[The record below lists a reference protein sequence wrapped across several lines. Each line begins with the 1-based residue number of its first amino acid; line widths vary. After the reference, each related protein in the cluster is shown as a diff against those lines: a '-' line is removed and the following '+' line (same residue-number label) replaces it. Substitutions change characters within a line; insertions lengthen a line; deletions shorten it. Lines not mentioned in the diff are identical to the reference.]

1 MKKFKLYVLAFL
13 VAAVSSKSAFALN
26 CVNTAYGSLCS
37 SAPAD
42 FELRKTVSKLNS
54 SETKDR
60 LLGVKKGDTFVFYFK
75 VTNNTLN
82 DITLKLKDDLPFEYE
97 RVSGSTFT
105 ETVNLFPK
113 SSKTVEMVV
122 KVKDSE
128 FANKSN
134 FEKCVVNK
142 AYISKDKDQKDSS
155 TATVCFGEGVAN
167 TLPKTGPENIV
178 LGASALSLALGFAL
192 KRFKR

>member
-1 MKKFKLYVLAFL
+1 M
-13 VAAVSSKSAFALN
+13 AFAS
-26 CVNTAYGSLCS
+26 CDSSAYGTTGSTCS
-37 SAPAD
+37 
-42 FELRKTVSKLNS
+42 NS
-54 SETKDR
+54 EFNLEKRVIKSGTSEDKKKIT
-60 LLGVKKGDTFVFYFK
+60 GVNKGDTFTFEFK
-75 VTNNTLN
+75 IENKTSNEVTLN
-82 DITLKLKDDLPFEYE
+82 LEDNLPSEFEK
-97 RVSGSTFT
+97 VSGIGYT
-105 ETVNLFPK
+105 EEVKLDAK
-113 SSKTVEMVV
+113 SRKTLEMVV